1 MSKRIVAFLID
12 RLPAT
17 SLGCYGSWQNP
28 TPHVDAFASRSLAC
42 SNFYRFDNSQPVI
55 PASHC
60 EVIHVTPDDVSHSV
74 DEELLTAA
82 WATWVGIR
90 PEGMELDALADLW
103 QLYTSQPRTLT
114 EHPVP
119 ERLAIHA
126 AWVRAADQWIGEQLA
141 LIEPTLQP
149 GDLLLVTAS
158 AGEALAFRELGVDL
172 QHPLQPATQHLPL
185 IIATPG
191 LSQRPQRLL
200 APGGPEDLHALIH
213 RLLDGPDPS
222 DVVLDDWRRE
232 LETRQSL
239 HANCETHSVHM
250 TAAWACL
257 HPLDENGISSDSD
270 VLFHRPEDPWGLMN
284 VANQYPHIVEQ
295 FRQKSRPH

>member
-28 TPHVDAFASRSLAC
+28 TPHFDALASRSLVC
-42 SNFYRFDNSQPVI
+42 SNFFHFDSSQQVL
-55 PASHC
+55 PASDC
-60 EVIHVTPDDVSHSV
+60 EVTRATPENVSHSV

-82 WATWVGIR
+82 WATWVGIQ

-103 QLYTSQPRTLT
+103 HLYTSRPQSLA

-119 ERLAIHA
+119 ERLALHA
-126 AWVRAADQWIGEQLA
+126 AWVRAADQWIGKQLA
-141 LIEPTLQP
+141 QIEPTLHP
-149 GDLLLVTAS
+149 GDLLLVSAS
-158 AGEALAFRELGVDL
+158 RGETLAVRDLGVDVER
-172 QHPLQPATQHLPL
+172 PLQPATQHLPL
-185 IIATPG
+185 IMATPG
-191 LSQRPQRLL
+191 LSPRPQRLL
-200 APGGPEDLHALIH
+200 APVGPEDLHTLIH
-213 RLLDGPDPS
+213 RILATPDPT

-239 HANCETHSVHM
+239 RAACESHRVRMNLEWTCFHSPEEHE
-250 TAAWACL
+250 TATSGDA
-257 HPLDENGISSDSD
+257 
-270 VLFHRPEDPWGLMN
+270 LFHRPEDPWGLMN

-295 FRQKSRPH
+295 FRQES